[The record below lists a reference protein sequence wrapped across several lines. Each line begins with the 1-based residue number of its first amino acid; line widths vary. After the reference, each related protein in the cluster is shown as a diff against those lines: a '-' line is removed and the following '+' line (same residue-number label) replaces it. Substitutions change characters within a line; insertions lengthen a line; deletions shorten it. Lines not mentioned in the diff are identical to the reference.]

1 MNTTFLLMA
10 EFETS
15 QIPLSA
21 IAEKYLKL
29 SPATAER
36 KANEGKLKI
45 PTYKMNDSQKSPRI
59 VHVHDLA
66 EYIDGQRELAAKE
79 VERMQSK
86 KKTN

>member
-1 MNTTFLLMA
+1 MNTVFLLMA

-15 QIPLSA
+15 QIPLSV

-29 SPATAER
+29 SPTTAER

-59 VHVHDLA
+59 VHLHDLA
-66 EYIDGQRELAAKE
+66 EYIDEQRELAVKE
-79 VERMQSK
+79 LERIQFK
-86 KKTN
+86 RK